1 MRNVA
6 TVLGL
11 VVAGATISA
20 CGGAVEKGTLG
31 PNGQKSTTSKV
42 EKEDACGVWE
52 EWSYTIEASVACEQ
66 ARSYLESCS
75 SVCGESGASC
85 GGTDGA
91 GRAVLIAGGEAA
103 PPCSTP
109 TAGRPTEIWCRK
121 TIEQKSCVME
131 GRRPDGLHAVQVD
144 AYASV
149 AHYFANAAHLEAAA
163 VLAFERLERELR
175 EEGAPPALIG
185 RLRRATR
192 EERRHVE
199 ITSELA
205 RSFGAEP
212 LPATAEPFTPRS
224 LFEIAR
230 ENVVEGVVRET
241 YGAAV
246 ALFRAER
253 ASTPELRSALSEI
266 AHDECRH
273 AQLSWDMHAW
283 MWSWLREHERE
294 QIDAARLAAIEELR
308 EALRAEPAA
317 ELVEIVGVP
326 RAAEAAELFD
336 GLFAH
341 AWKTAA

>member
-11 VVAGATISA
+11 VVAGVTISA
-20 CGGAVEKGTLG
+20 CGGAVEQGTLG
-31 PNGQKSTTSKV
+31 PNGQRTATSKI
-42 EKEDACGVWE
+42 EKEDDCEVWE
-52 EWSYTIEASVACEQ
+52 EWSYSVQPSVSCEE
-66 ARSYLESCS
+66 ARSFLSSCAAI
-75 SVCGESGASC
+75 CGEAGVMC
-85 GGTDGA
+85 GGSTANGTNLVYPARDP
-91 GRAVLIAGGEAA
+91 AA
-103 PPCSTP
+103 CDDV
-109 TAGRPTEIWCRK
+109 AAAKPTEVWCRK
-121 TIEQKSCVME
+121 SVESKGCAME
-131 GRRPDGLHAVQVD
+131 GRRPDGLHGVDVD

-149 AHYFANAAHLEAAA
+149 ASYFANAAHLEAAA

-205 RSFGAEP
+205 RRFGAEP

-230 ENVVEGVVRET
+230 ENVIEGVVRET

-253 ASTPELRSALSEI
+253 AGTPELRTALSEI
-266 AHDECRH
+266 AYDECRH

-294 QIDAARLAAIEELR
+294 QIEVARLAAIEELR
-308 EALRAEPAA
+308 EALRAEPAP
-317 ELVEIVGVP
+317 ELVAVVGVP
-326 RAAEAAELFD
+326 RASEAAELFE